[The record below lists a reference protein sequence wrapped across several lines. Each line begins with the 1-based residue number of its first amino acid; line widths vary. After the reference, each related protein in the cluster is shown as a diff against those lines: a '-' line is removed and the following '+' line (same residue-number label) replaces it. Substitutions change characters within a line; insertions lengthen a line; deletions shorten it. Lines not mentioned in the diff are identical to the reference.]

1 MGLGSTISSP
11 RVVRGGAPAALRFS
25 CRPILR
31 SPSRLFCYAT
41 KVKSPI
47 DDSKGLTLTPLE
59 GQKLYEQ
66 ARRAYVLLLFK
77 NILVISVRPIIST
90 STGPIFTKFAGLVEL
105 WPYMNDPSYFLRS
118 LKGCCRGNR
127 FCGQNRPPIHTL

>member
-1 MGLGSTISSP
+1 MGLGSTVSSP
-11 RVVRGGAPAALRFS
+11 RVVWGGAPAAVRFS

-41 KVKSPI
+41 KVKSAI

-66 ARRAYVLLLFK
+66 ARRAYILLL
-77 NILVISVRPIIST
+77 IV
-90 STGPIFTKFAGLVEL
+90 
-105 WPYMNDPSYFLRS
+105 
-118 LKGCCRGNR
+118 
-127 FCGQNRPPIHTL
+127 